1 MFLVVRVWVRPSA
14 SVTSTVHGLVMRAG
28 GGHGYLAQ
36 LGDKSLLFHPSGEA
50 LLMYGAEG
58 SSWIVMGDPV
68 GQPSLVEELLW
79 QFRELCDQHDASPVF
94 YQVSARYLPFYLE
107 LGLIPFKLGEEAIV
121 DLHGFDLAGSRL
133 RNLRQSHAK
142 GKREGLRFEVVA
154 ASEIAA
160 LLPEL
165 KGISDSWLHSKQGRE
180 KGFSVGSFDP
190 AYLTLNP
197 MALVRREGQI
207 VGFANLWTSDNK
219 ESLSIDLMRYSLD
232 TGAAPVMDFLFV
244 ELLLWG
250 KQEGYASFNLGMAPM
265 SGFNDNPLGGY
276 WARLG
281 STLFTRG
288 SRFYN
293 FQGLRR
299 YKEKFGPRWE
309 PRYLLCTGH
318 LVLPRTL
325 THLVSLISR
334 GPFGLMKK

>member
-1 MFLVVRVWVRPSA
+1 M
-14 SVTSTVHGLVMRAG
+14 
-28 GGHGYLAQ
+28 
-36 LGDKSLLFHPSGEA
+36 
-50 LLMYGAEG
+50 
-58 SSWIVMGDPV
+58 
-68 GQPSLVEELLW
+68 
-79 QFRELCDQHDASPVF
+79 
-94 YQVSARYLPFYLE
+94 
-107 LGLIPFKLGEEAIV
+107 
-121 DLHGFDLAGSRL
+121 
-133 RNLRQSHAK
+133 
-142 GKREGLRFEVVA
+142 
-154 ASEIAA
+154 
-160 LLPEL
+160 
-165 KGISDSWLHSKQGRE
+165 
-180 KGFSVGSFDP
+180 GSFEP

-281 STLFTRG
+281 NTLFTRG

>member
-1 MFLVVRVWVRPSA
+1 M
-14 SVTSTVHGLVMRAG
+14 
-28 GGHGYLAQ
+28 
-36 LGDKSLLFHPSGEA
+36 
-50 LLMYGAEG
+50 
-58 SSWIVMGDPV
+58 
-68 GQPSLVEELLW
+68 
-79 QFRELCDQHDASPVF
+79 
-94 YQVSARYLPFYLE
+94 
-107 LGLIPFKLGEEAIV
+107 
-121 DLHGFDLAGSRL
+121 
-133 RNLRQSHAK
+133 
-142 GKREGLRFEVVA
+142 
-154 ASEIAA
+154 
-160 LLPEL
+160 
-165 KGISDSWLHSKQGRE
+165 
-180 KGFSVGSFDP
+180 GSFDP

-250 KQEGYASFNLGMAPM
+250 KQEGMPASTWGWPHVGLQRQ
-265 SGFNDNPLGGY
+265 PLGGY

-281 STLFTRG
+281 NTLFTRG

-325 THLVSLISR
+325 THLVSPHQSR
-334 GPFGLMKK
+334 PFGLMKK